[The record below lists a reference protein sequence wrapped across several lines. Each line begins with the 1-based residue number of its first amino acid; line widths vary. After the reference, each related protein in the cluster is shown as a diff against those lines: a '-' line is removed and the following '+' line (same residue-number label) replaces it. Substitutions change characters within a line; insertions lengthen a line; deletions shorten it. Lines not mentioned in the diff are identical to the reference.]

1 MSVEFFVYMALGG
14 IAGGFVN
21 GFAGTGTALFAIG
34 FFLVVA
40 EPKTAVAV
48 VALLAVL
55 SGLQGVWVVRREIIE
70 YKVRLL
76 LFLLPGV
83 VGVPIGIMLLD
94 DLNPAA
100 LRILVAALLITYGAY
115 FGLRNALPAI
125 ERKMPLVDGSVGLL
139 GGILGGLASLSGA
152 LPTIWLSMRPWPK
165 EQTRAV
171 LQPYN
176 MTILSF
182 TVCMLAL
189 GGAYNSITFKGLAV
203 ALPTGILAAQL
214 GVSVFKKVSD
224 IQFRRVLILL
234 CLGLGIAML
243 AREIAA

>member
-1 MSVEFFVYMALGG
+1 MALGG
-14 IAGGFVN
+14 LAGGFVN

-55 SGLQGVWVVRREIIE
+55 SGLNGVWVVRRQIIE
-70 YKVRLL
+70 FKARLL
-76 LFLLPGV
+76 LFLLPGL
-83 VGVPIGIMLLD
+83 VGVPIGTMLLD
-94 DLNPAA
+94 VLNPAF
-100 LRILVAALLITYGAY
+100 LRIMVAALLIAYGAY

-125 ERKMPLVDGSVGLL
+125 ERKMPVVDGSVGLL
-139 GGILGGLASLSGA
+139 GGILGGVASLSGA
-152 LPTIWLSMRPWPK
+152 LPAIWLSMRPWPK

-176 MTILSF
+176 IAILSL

-189 GGAYNSITFKGLAV
+189 GGAYNSITIKGLAV
-203 ALPTGILAAQL
+203 ALPTGIVASQL
-214 GVSVFKKVSD
+214 GISVFQKVSD
-224 IQFRRVLILL
+224 SQFRRTLILL
-234 CLGLGIAML
+234 CLGLGMAL
-243 AREIAA
+243 LVREIAV